1 MTERVSTGSSTSSN
15 KMAEQ
20 NDCDRLGMIEYIV
33 NKRHSNFEYL
43 KKIHEGGAFWL
54 NCVKI
59 AQEDILTFYGNP
71 ATQAR
76 AEKFFILGTSVAP
89 LLHLQNGIQYI
100 RALAQLIEEYDYNYA
115 STTMKSVMK
124 IKSRADGDYVDDE
137 DAPIRP
143 SMIKKDNVIIYQY
156 LQTPHVPCELD
167 YFEVLSSLCD
177 VLTLVYRKFVDPSSA
192 NPSIYDVIVRIDQ
205 RIKHHVISSTSMD
218 ISRVATKIAQEDSR
232 LIDDTLGNFVAATTR
247 SVGVKDMLSMLTG
260 N

>member
-1 MTERVSTGSSTSSN
+1 MADKAN
-15 KMAEQ
+15 KAEP
-20 NDCDRLGMIEYIV
+20 NDCDRLGMVEYIV

-54 NCVKI
+54 NCVQI
-59 AQEDILTFYGNP
+59 AQEDILKFYGNS
-71 ATQAR
+71 TQPR

-89 LLHLQNGIQYI
+89 LLHLQNGSQYI
-100 RALAQLIEEYDYNYA
+100 RALAQLIEEYDYHYA
-115 STTMKSVMK
+115 STTMKSVMR
-124 IKSRADGDYVDDE
+124 IKSRVEGAELTEDQ

-143 SMIKKDNVIIYQY
+143 SMIKKDNVIIYQF

-167 YFEVLSSLCD
+167 YAQVLSSLCD
-177 VLTLVYRKFVDPSSA
+177 VLTLVYRKFIDPSSA
-192 NPSIYDVIVRIDQ
+192 TAGIYDVIIRIDQ

-218 ISRVATKIAQEDSR
+218 VSRVATKIAQEDAR
-232 LIDDTLGNFVAATTR
+232 LVDESLGAFVGATTR